1 MKTKSLSGISALIVA
16 LLIIGAIFVP
26 AVSAQPQEPME
37 VATTDEATLRLIDEL
52 WGTDITIGEYL
63 EKVDPEALTD
73 MPDEVKKDVYQRK
86 MPWSADD
93 QESTNALSSPSLVV
107 HAMLS
112 KSVPKIDFGVSAQV
126 YGAVPEYLYVAAYLR
141 NSTTDQTVGTTAHS
155 VFNASY
161 DEATNMV
168 YYPPDGTYRV
178 YAWGYSVSPNLEDAE
193 WAGPET
199 YP

>member
-16 LLIIGAIFVP
+16 LLVVGAFFVP
-26 AVSAQPQEPME
+26 MASAQPQEPME
-37 VATTDEATLRLIDEL
+37 VATTDEATLNLIDEL

-93 QESTNALSSPSLVV
+93 QESTNALSSSSLVV
-107 HAMLS
+107 HALLS
-112 KSVPKIDFGVSAQV
+112 KSVPMLNFGVRAQV
-126 YGAVPEYLYVAAYLR
+126 YGAVPSYLYVAAYLR
-141 NSTTDQTVGTTAHS
+141 NSADQTVGTTAHS

-168 YYPPDGTYRV
+168 YNPDPDDYGV
-178 YAWGYSVSPNLEDAE
+178 YAWSYSVSPDLDGVQEAK
-193 WAGPET
+193 PLP